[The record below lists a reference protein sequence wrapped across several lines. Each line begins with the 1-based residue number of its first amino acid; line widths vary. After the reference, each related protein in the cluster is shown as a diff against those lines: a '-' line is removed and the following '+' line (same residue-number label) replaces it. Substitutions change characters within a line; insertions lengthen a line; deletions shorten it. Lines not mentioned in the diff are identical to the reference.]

1 MIEGGRDTFD
11 GCFEFPLRLR
21 VRLSTSKA
29 DGILEQDWQPEA
41 LEQARSELDPG
52 VPDDIMP

>member
-1 MIEGGRDTFD
+1 MVIEKGLD
-11 GCFEFPLRLR
+11 GCFPSRLR
-21 VRLSTSKA
+21 VRLSSMSKA
-29 DGILEQDWQPEA
+29 ERILEQDWQPEA